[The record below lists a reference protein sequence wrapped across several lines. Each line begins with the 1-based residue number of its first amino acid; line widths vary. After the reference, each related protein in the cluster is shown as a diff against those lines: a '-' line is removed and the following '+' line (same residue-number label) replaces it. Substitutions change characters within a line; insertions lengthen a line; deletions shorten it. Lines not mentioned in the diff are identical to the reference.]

1 MWFIVS
7 KKKQLASLVTC
18 SPATRQGDFPSI
30 TSQQEVSVLENVV
43 NHPPLV
49 DDIEDAWTVDMLT
62 KEFVESTDKDRL
74 QNSPEGADYP
84 IYGERTSTSS
94 STIILTRRAWTA
106 PSTGVED

>member
-1 MWFIVS
+1 M
-7 KKKQLASLVTC
+7 
-18 SPATRQGDFPSI
+18 
-30 TSQQEVSVLENVV
+30 V

-84 IYGERTSTSS
+84 IYGGKNIHQFEHDNTHTKSLDAPKYWSRGLDDPRTAHSIVFGRKISTEV
-94 STIILTRRAWTA
+94 I
-106 PSTGVED
+106 